1 VQVSSDWVLSYAA
14 AFEAGPA
21 RVGGKG
27 WNLARLDRLGFDV
40 PAGGVLI
47 ADAQRVFRET
57 GELPPEAEA
66 GIRQFLATHGLESAP
81 LAVRSSAAAEDSPTA
96 SFAGMHDSVLDVRGA
111 DDVLRAIRVCYA
123 SMHSARAIAY
133 REHFG
138 LSDDSAAF
146 AVVACAMV
154 PGILAA
160 GVAFSV
166 DPRTGRRDRLAIT
179 AGRGRGDA
187 LESGVL
193 VPEEVLV
200 SIGAGAC
207 QIVEQSGP
215 GVLSEREYLRLARLV
230 QRIEWALGDGQVA
243 QDVEWAF
250 DGERFWLLQAR
261 PVTARPRVTVSFAQR
276 QPVYWSNANLS
287 DAIAGVPTPLTWSLL
302 APFLDTIMYAPLA
315 RGGYTVPSG
324 MEVVRRF
331 DGRAYLDLT
340 SVQAIYFDALGLT
353 PAETNRHV
361 GATVEITLPQS
372 ARWRGIRGR
381 LGLVRMLA
389 ALLPHPPAYAAYIR
403 HIRATTRALRNVD
416 VRGLSNL
423 ELLQHAGRILSLQL
437 EFGTD
442 FQTGNVDAGVWYEPL
457 ARTIERTLPGQGERL
472 ASALMAGSG
481 RIVTAEH
488 GYALVR
494 LAALAA
500 AEPAAC
506 AYVNDH
512 AAEDAWAWRD
522 LPADSAF
529 RQGMEAFIETFGHR
543 AVYESELANPR
554 WCEDPSYLLEQL
566 RWLLQQPAQLRAPEV
581 LARARRAAAELELR
595 QMPWPARGMA
605 WWLTQRARRT
615 AALREAG
622 KSALVE
628 LVTPLRRV
636 MLEAGRRL
644 TEAGVLEDANDISY
658 LARADLEALARDEW
672 QGRGARALVR
682 MRRAQREA
690 QLAAPAPPDLIA
702 EAGAPIR
709 TPARTSEHRGRGTL
723 RGVAASG
730 GQARGPARLVQHPA
744 HAAHLQQGDVLVA
757 PTTDPGWTPLF
768 LRASALVTEVGG
780 YLSHG
785 AIVAREYGLPAV
797 VNVAGAATLH
807 DGEVITVDG
816 DTGLIH
822 R

>member
-1 VQVSSDWVLSYAA
+1 
-14 AFEAGPA
+14 
-21 RVGGKG
+21 VGGKG

-47 ADAQRVFRET
+47 ADAQRVFGET

-111 DDVLRAIRVCYA
+111 DAVLRAIRVCYA

-133 REHFG
+133 RKHFS
-138 LSDDSAAF
+138 LSDGSAAF
-146 AVVACAMV
+146 AVLTCAMV
-154 PGILAA
+154 PNILAA

-187 LESGVL
+187 LESGAL
-193 VPEEVLV
+193 TSEEVLV
-200 SIGAGAC
+200 STGAGAC
-207 QIVEQSGP
+207 QIVEQTGP
-215 GVLSEREYLRLARLV
+215 GVVSEQEYLRLARLV
-230 QRIEWALGDGQVA
+230 QRVEWALGDGQVA

-250 DGERFWLLQAR
+250 DGQRFWLLQAR
-261 PVTARPRVTVSFAQR
+261 PVTARPRVTVSFAQGL
-276 QPVYWSNANLS
+276 PVYWSNANVS
-287 DAIAGVPTPLTWSLL
+287 DAIAGVPTPLTWSLV
-302 APFLDTIMYAPLA
+302 APFLDSIMFAPLA
-315 RGGYTVPSG
+315 RGGYTLPAG

-340 SVQAIYFDALGLT
+340 SVQAIYFDALGAT
-353 PAETNRHV
+353 PADTNRHV
-361 GATVEITLPQS
+361 GATVEITLPRS
-372 ARWRGIRGR
+372 ARWRAIRGR
-381 LGLVRMLA
+381 LGLIRMLA
-389 ALLPHPPAYAAYIR
+389 MLLPQPRAYAASIR
-403 HIRATTRALRNVD
+403 HLRAAARALRDVD
-416 VRGLSNL
+416 LRGMPKL
-423 ELLQHAGRILSLQL
+423 ELMQDAGRILSLQL
-437 EFGTD
+437 EFGAV

-457 ARTIERTLPGQGERL
+457 ARTIEQCLPGQGERL

-481 RIVTAEH
+481 RVVTAEH
-488 GYALVR
+488 GYALAR

-506 AYVNDH
+506 AYVIGQSAD
-512 AAEDAWAWRD
+512 DAWAWRD

-554 WCEDPSYLLEQL
+554 WCEDPSYLLEQV
-566 RWLLQQPAQLRAPEV
+566 RWLLQQPTQQRVPEA
-581 LARARRAAAELELR
+581 LARARREAAELEVR
-595 QMPWPARGMA
+595 RMPLPARGMV

-644 TEAGVLEDANDISY
+644 ALAGVLEDANDISY
-658 LARADLEALARDEW
+658 LVRADLEALARDEW
-672 QGRGARALVR
+672 QGRGAQALVR

-690 QLAAPAPPDLIA
+690 QLAAAAPPDLIA

-709 TPARTSEHRGRGTL
+709 ASARISEHRGRDTL

-730 GQARGPARLVQHPA
+730 GQARGPARLIRHPA
-744 HAAHLQQGDVLVA
+744 QAAHLQQGDVLVA

-797 VNVAGAATLH
+797 VNVAGVASLH

-816 DTGLIH
+816 DTGLIY
-822 R
+822 RGSS